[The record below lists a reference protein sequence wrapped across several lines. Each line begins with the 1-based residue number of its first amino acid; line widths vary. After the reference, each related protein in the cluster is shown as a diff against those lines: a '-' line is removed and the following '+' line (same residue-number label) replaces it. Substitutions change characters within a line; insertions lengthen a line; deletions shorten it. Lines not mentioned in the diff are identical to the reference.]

1 MVAVRY
7 KLSED
12 PALLTTGN
20 IPESGSTVVALAPDS
35 RVVAVAVD
43 SSLFL
48 FSSSSGEMMEK
59 LVDVHGGGWHQ
70 PCLLPVRRLSCTVD
84 MLGPD
89 ILSFVERLPSLQK

>member
-59 LVDVHGGGWHQ
+59 LVDVHGGEWHQ
-70 PCLLPVRRLSCTVD
+70 PCGHVGTRH
-84 MLGPD
+84 
-89 ILSFVERLPSLQK
+89 FVLIERFPSLQK